1 MIMRKKI
8 LAANWK
14 MNLTHLEAESYM
26 HTFLG
31 EIGEVDDVE
40 IVMIPPFTSIPILA
54 QISEK
59 APFIRIGAQNM
70 YWERSGAYT
79 GEISATMLRVLFVKY
94 VVIGHSERRMLFSE
108 TDETVNR
115 KVHSALEAGLR
126 PIVCVGESTTE
137 RDNDEI
143 ETVLRRQLELGLK
156 DLSVKDSAEIVIA
169 YEPIWAIGT
178 GRTATP
184 IQAEEAHRF
193 IRSVLGKMFGAGA
206 AERVRI
212 QYGGSVKPEN
222 AQELMRQSDIDG
234 ALIGGASLD
243 PHSFAK
249 IIRHAEA
256 VLR

>member
-1 MIMRKKI
+1 MRKKI

-14 MNLTHLEAESYM
+14 MNLTHIEAESYM

-40 IVMIPPFTSIPILA
+40 IVMIPPFTSIPVLA

-94 VVIGHSERRMLFSE
+94 VVIGHSERRMLFGE

-126 PIVCVGESTTE
+126 PIVCVGESTTQ
-137 RDNDEI
+137 RDNDEV

-156 DLSVKDSAEIVIA
+156 NLSVKDAVEIVIA
-169 YEPIWAIGT
+169 YEPVWAIGT

-184 IQAEEAHRF
+184 AQAEEAHRF
-193 IRSVLGKMFGAGA
+193 IRSVLSKMFGTGP

-212 QYGGSVKPEN
+212 QYGGSVKPDN
-222 AQELMRQSDIDG
+222 AQELLRRSDIDG
-234 ALIGGASLD
+234 ALIGGASMD

-256 VLR
+256 VLH

>member
-1 MIMRKKI
+1 
-8 LAANWK
+8 
-14 MNLTHLEAESYM
+14 M

-94 VVIGHSERRMLFSE
+94 VVIGHSERRMWFSE

-222 AQELMRQSDIDG
+222 AQELLRQSDIDG
-234 ALIGGASLD
+234 ALIGGAGLD

-256 VLR
+256 VLH

>member
-1 MIMRKKI
+1 MRKKI

-14 MNLTHLEAESYM
+14 MNLTHIEAESYM

-40 IVMIPPFTSIPILA
+40 IVMIPPFTSIPVLA

-94 VVIGHSERRMLFSE
+94 VVIGHSERRMLFGE

-126 PIVCVGESTTE
+126 PIVCVGESTTQ
-137 RDNDEI
+137 RDNDEV

-156 DLSVKDSAEIVIA
+156 NLSVKDAVEIVIA
-169 YEPIWAIGT
+169 YEPVWAIGT

-184 IQAEEAHRF
+184 AQAEEAHRF
-193 IRSVLGKMFGAGA
+193 IRSVLSKMFGTGP

-212 QYGGSVKPEN
+212 QYGGSVKPDN
-222 AQELMRQSDIDG
+222 ARELLRRSDIDG
-234 ALIGGASLD
+234 ALIGAASLD

-256 VLR
+256 VLH

>member
-14 MNLTHLEAESYM
+14 MNFTQVEAESYL

-31 EIGEVDDVE
+31 EVGEVDDVE
-40 IVMIPPFTSIPILA
+40 IVIIPPFTSIPVLA

-59 APFIRIGAQNM
+59 APFIRVGAQNM
-70 YWERSGAYT
+70 HWERSGAYT
-79 GEISATMLRVLFVKY
+79 GEISATMLRALFVKY
-94 VVIGHSERRMLFSE
+94 VVIGHSERRSLFGE
-108 TDETVNR
+108 TDETVSR

-126 PIVCVGESTTE
+126 PIVCIGESAVQ
-137 RDNDEI
+137 RDNEEV
-143 ETVLRRQLELGLK
+143 ETVLKKQLESGLK
-156 DLSVKDSAEIVIA
+156 DLSAKDAAEIVIA
-169 YEPIWAIGT
+169 YEPVWAIGT

-184 IQAEEAHRF
+184 AQAEEAHHF
-193 IRSVLGKMFGAGA
+193 IRIVLGKLFGSAMS
-206 AERVRI
+206 ERIRI

-222 AQELMRQSDIDG
+222 ARELMRQSDIDG

-249 IIRHAEA
+249 IIRQTEA
-256 VLR
+256 VLH

>member
-1 MIMRKKI
+1 LIMRKKI

-14 MNLTHLEAESYM
+14 MNITHIEAESCM
-26 HTFLG
+26 RTFLG

-40 IVMIPPFTSIPILA
+40 IVMIPPFTSIPVLA

-70 YWERSGAYT
+70 HWERSGAYT

-94 VVIGHSERRMLFSE
+94 VVIGHSERRMLFGE

-115 KVHSALEAGLR
+115 KVHSTLEAGLR
-126 PIVCVGESTTE
+126 PIVCVGESTTQ
-137 RDNDEI
+137 RDNDEV

-156 DLSVKDSAEIVIA
+156 DLSVKDAVEIVIA
-169 YEPIWAIGT
+169 YEPVWAIGT

-184 IQAEEAHRF
+184 AQAEEAHRF
-193 IRSVLGKMFGAGA
+193 IRSVLSKMFGTGP

-222 AQELMRQSDIDG
+222 AQELLRQSDIDG

-243 PHSFAK
+243 PQSLAN
-249 IIRHAEA
+249 IIGHGEG
-256 VLR
+256 VLN

>member
-1 MIMRKKI
+1 MRKKI

-14 MNLTHLEAESYM
+14 MNLTHIEAESYM

-40 IVMIPPFTSIPILA
+40 IVMIPPFTSIPVLA

-94 VVIGHSERRMLFSE
+94 VVIGHSERRMLFGE
-108 TDETVNR
+108 TDKTVNR

-126 PIVCVGESTTE
+126 PIVCVGESTTQ
-137 RDNDEI
+137 RDNDEV

-156 DLSVKDSAEIVIA
+156 DLSVKDAVEIVIA
-169 YEPIWAIGT
+169 YEPVWAIGT

-184 IQAEEAHRF
+184 AQAEEAHRF
-193 IRSVLGKMFGAGA
+193 IRSVLSKMFGTGPA
-206 AERVRI
+206 ARVRI
-212 QYGGSVKPEN
+212 QYGGSVKPDN
-222 AQELMRQSDIDG
+222 AQELLRRSDIDG

-256 VLR
+256 VLH

>member
-1 MIMRKKI
+1 MRKKI

-14 MNLTHLEAESYM
+14 MNLTHIEAESYM
-26 HTFLG
+26 HTFFG

-40 IVMIPPFTSIPILA
+40 IVMIPPFTSIPVLA

-94 VVIGHSERRMLFSE
+94 VVIGHSERRMLFGE

-126 PIVCVGESTTE
+126 PIVCVGESTTQ
-137 RDNDEI
+137 RDNDEV

-156 DLSVKDSAEIVIA
+156 DLSVKDAVETVIA
-169 YEPIWAIGT
+169 YEPVWAIGT

-184 IQAEEAHRF
+184 AQAEEAHRF
-193 IRSVLGKMFGAGA
+193 IRSVLSKMFGTGP

-212 QYGGSVKPEN
+212 QYGGSVKPDN
-222 AQELMRQSDIDG
+222 AQELLRRSDIDG

-256 VLR
+256 VLH

>member
-1 MIMRKKI
+1 MQ
-8 LAANWK
+8 
-14 MNLTHLEAESYM
+14 
-26 HTFLG
+26 TFLG

-40 IVMIPPFTSIPILA
+40 IVMIPPFTSIPALA

-94 VVIGHSERRMLFSE
+94 VVIGHSERRMLFGE

-126 PIVCVGESTTE
+126 PIVCVGESATQ
-137 RDNDEI
+137 RDNDEV
-143 ETVLRRQLELGLK
+143 ETVLKRQLELGLR
-156 DLSVKDSAEIVIA
+156 DLSLKDAVEIVIA
-169 YEPIWAIGT
+169 YEPVWAIGT

-193 IRSVLGKMFGAGA
+193 IRSVLSKMFGTGP

-256 VLR
+256 ALH

>member
-1 MIMRKKI
+1 MRKKI

-14 MNLTHLEAESYM
+14 MNLTHIEAESYM

-40 IVMIPPFTSIPILA
+40 IVMIPPFTSIPVLA

-94 VVIGHSERRMLFSE
+94 VVIGHSERRMLFGE
-108 TDETVNR
+108 TDEMVNR

-126 PIVCVGESTTE
+126 PIVCVGESMTQ
-137 RDNDEI
+137 RDNDEV

-156 DLSVKDSAEIVIA
+156 DLSVKDAVEIVIA
-169 YEPIWAIGT
+169 YEPVWAIGT

-184 IQAEEAHRF
+184 AQAEEAHRF
-193 IRSVLGKMFGAGA
+193 IRSVLSKIFGTGP

-256 VLR
+256 VLH

>member
-1 MIMRKKI
+1 MRKKI

-14 MNLTHLEAESYM
+14 MNLTHIEAESYM

-31 EIGEVDDVE
+31 EIGDVDDVE
-40 IVMIPPFTSIPILA
+40 IVMIPPFTSIPVLA

-94 VVIGHSERRMLFSE
+94 VVIGHSERRMLFGE
-108 TDETVNR
+108 TDEMVNR

-126 PIVCVGESTTE
+126 PIVCVGESMTQ
-137 RDNDEI
+137 RDNDEV

-156 DLSVKDSAEIVIA
+156 DLSVKDAVEVVIA
-169 YEPIWAIGT
+169 YEPVWAIGT

-184 IQAEEAHRF
+184 AQAEEAHRF
-193 IRSVLGKMFGAGA
+193 IRSVLSKIFGTGP

-212 QYGGSVKPEN
+212 QYCGSVKPEN

-256 VLR
+256 VLH

>member
-14 MNLTHLEAESYM
+14 MNLTHVEAESYL
-26 HTFLG
+26 HTFLN
-31 EIGEVDDVE
+31 EVGEVDDVE
-40 IVMIPPFTSIPILA
+40 VVVIPPFTSIPVLA

-70 YWERSGAYT
+70 HWERSGAYT
-79 GEISATMLRVLFVKY
+79 GEISATMLRALFVKY
-94 VVIGHSERRMLFSE
+94 VVIGHSERRRLFGE

-126 PIVCVGESTTE
+126 PIVCVGESAAQ
-137 RDNDEI
+137 RDNDEV
-143 ETVLRRQLELGLK
+143 ETVLKQQLELGLK
-156 DLSVKDSAEIVIA
+156 DLSTKDAAEIVIA
-169 YEPIWAIGT
+169 YEPVWAIGT

-184 IQAEEAHRF
+184 AQAGDAHHF
-193 IRSVLGKMFGAGA
+193 IRSVFGKMFGPGVS
-206 AERVRI
+206 ERVRI

-222 AQELMRQSDIDG
+222 ARELMRQSDIDG

>member
-1 MIMRKKI
+1 MRKKI

-14 MNLTHLEAESYM
+14 MNLTHIEAESYM
-26 HTFLG
+26 RTFLG

-40 IVMIPPFTSIPILA
+40 IVMIPPFTSIPMLA

-79 GEISATMLRVLFVKY
+79 GEISPTMLRVLFVKY
-94 VVIGHSERRMLFSE
+94 VVIGHSERRMLFGE

-156 DLSVKDSAEIVIA
+156 DLSVKDAAEIVIA

-184 IQAEEAHRF
+184 AQAEEAHRF
-193 IRSVLGKMFGAGA
+193 IRSVLGKMFGTGA
-206 AERVRI
+206 AARVRI

-256 VLR
+256 VLH

>member
-31 EIGEVDDVE
+31 EVGEVDDVE
-40 IVMIPPFTSIPILA
+40 IVMIPPFTSIPMLA

-94 VVIGHSERRMLFSE
+94 VVIGHSERRMLFGE

-137 RDNDEI
+137 RDNGEI

-156 DLSVKDSAEIVIA
+156 DLSVKDAAEIVIA

-184 IQAEEAHRF
+184 VQAEEAHRF
-193 IRSVLGKMFGAGA
+193 IRSVLGKMFGTGA

-256 VLR
+256 VLH

>member
-40 IVMIPPFTSIPILA
+40 IVMIPPFTSIPALA

-94 VVIGHSERRMLFSE
+94 VVIGHSERRMLFGE

-126 PIVCVGESTTE
+126 PIVCVGESATQ
-137 RDNDEI
+137 RDNDEV
-143 ETVLRRQLELGLK
+143 ETVLKRQLELGLR
-156 DLSVKDSAEIVIA
+156 DLSLKDAVEIVIA
-169 YEPIWAIGT
+169 YEPVWAIGT

-193 IRSVLGKMFGAGA
+193 IRSVLSKMFGTGP

-256 VLR
+256 ALH

>member
-1 MIMRKKI
+1 MRKKI

-14 MNLTHLEAESYM
+14 MNLTHIEAESYM

-40 IVMIPPFTSIPILA
+40 IVMIPPFTSIPVLA

-94 VVIGHSERRMLFSE
+94 VVIGHSERRMLFGE

-126 PIVCVGESTTE
+126 PIVCVGESTTQ
-137 RDNDEI
+137 RDNDEV

-156 DLSVKDSAEIVIA
+156 DLSVKDAVEIVIA
-169 YEPIWAIGT
+169 YEPVWAIGT

-184 IQAEEAHRF
+184 AQAEEAHRF
-193 IRSVLGKMFGAGA
+193 IRSVLSKIFGTGP

-256 VLR
+256 VLH

>member
-1 MIMRKKI
+1 MRKKI

-14 MNLTHLEAESYM
+14 MNLTHIEAESYM

-40 IVMIPPFTSIPILA
+40 IVMIPPFTSIPVLA

-94 VVIGHSERRMLFSE
+94 VVIGHSERRMLFGE
-108 TDETVNR
+108 TDEMVNR

-126 PIVCVGESTTE
+126 PIVCVGESMTQ
-137 RDNDEI
+137 RDNDEV

-156 DLSVKDSAEIVIA
+156 DLSVKDAVEIVIA
-169 YEPIWAIGT
+169 YEPVWAIGT

-184 IQAEEAHRF
+184 AQAEEAHRF
-193 IRSVLGKMFGAGA
+193 IRSVLSKIFGTGS

-256 VLR
+256 VLH

>member
-1 MIMRKKI
+1 MRKKI

-14 MNLTHLEAESYM
+14 MNLTHIEDESYM

-40 IVMIPPFTSIPILA
+40 IVMIPPFTSIPMLA

-94 VVIGHSERRMLFSE
+94 VVIGHSERRMLFGE
-108 TDETVNR
+108 TDKTVNR

-126 PIVCVGESTTE
+126 PIVCVGESTTQ
-137 RDNDEI
+137 RDNDEV

-156 DLSVKDSAEIVIA
+156 DLSVKDAVEIVIA
-169 YEPIWAIGT
+169 YEPVWAIGT

-184 IQAEEAHRF
+184 AQAEEAHRF
-193 IRSVLGKMFGAGA
+193 IRSVLSKMFGTGP

-212 QYGGSVKPEN
+212 QYGGSVKPDN
-222 AQELMRQSDIDG
+222 AQELLRRSDIDG

-256 VLR
+256 VLH

>member
-1 MIMRKKI
+1 MRKKI

-14 MNLTHLEAESYM
+14 MNLTHIEAESYM

-40 IVMIPPFTSIPILA
+40 IVMIPPFTSIPVLA

-94 VVIGHSERRMLFSE
+94 VVIGHSERRMLFGE

-126 PIVCVGESTTE
+126 PIVCVGESATQ
-137 RDNDEI
+137 RDNDEV
-143 ETVLRRQLELGLK
+143 ETVLKRQLELGLR
-156 DLSVKDSAEIVIA
+156 DLSLKDAVEIVIA
-169 YEPIWAIGT
+169 YEPVWAIGT

-193 IRSVLGKMFGAGA
+193 IRSVLSKMFGTGP

-256 VLR
+256 VLH

>member
-40 IVMIPPFTSIPILA
+40 IVMIPPFTSIPVLA

-94 VVIGHSERRMLFSE
+94 VVIGHSERRMLFGE

-126 PIVCVGESTTE
+126 PIVCVGESTTQ
-137 RDNDEI
+137 RDNDEV

-156 DLSVKDSAEIVIA
+156 DLSVKDAVEIVIA
-169 YEPIWAIGT
+169 YEPVWAIGT

-184 IQAEEAHRF
+184 AQAEEAHRF
-193 IRSVLGKMFGAGA
+193 IRSVLSKMFGTGP

-212 QYGGSVKPEN
+212 QYGGSVKPDN
-222 AQELMRQSDIDG
+222 AQELLRRSDIDG

-256 VLR
+256 VLH

>member
-40 IVMIPPFTSIPILA
+40 IVMIPPFTSIPMLA

-94 VVIGHSERRMLFSE
+94 VVIGHSERRMLFGE

-156 DLSVKDSAEIVIA
+156 DLSVKDAAEIVIA

-184 IQAEEAHRF
+184 VQAEEAHRF
-193 IRSVLGKMFGAGA
+193 IRSVLGKMFGTGA

-256 VLR
+256 VLH

>member
-1 MIMRKKI
+1 MIMRRKI

-14 MNLTHLEAESYM
+14 MNFTQVEAESYL

-40 IVMIPPFTSIPILA
+40 IVVIPPFTSIPVLA

-70 YWERSGAYT
+70 HWERSGAYT
-79 GEISATMLRVLFVKY
+79 GEISPTMLRALFVKY
-94 VVIGHSERRMLFSE
+94 VVIGHSERRSLFGE

-126 PIVCVGESTTE
+126 PIVCVGETAAQ
-137 RDNDEI
+137 RDNEEV
-143 ETVLRRQLELGLK
+143 ETVLKRQLELGLK
-156 DLSVKDSAEIVIA
+156 DLSAKDAAEIVIA
-169 YEPIWAIGT
+169 YEPVWAIGT

-184 IQAEEAHRF
+184 AQAQEAHHF
-193 IRSVLGKMFGAGA
+193 IRSVLGEIFGPAVS
-206 AERVRI
+206 ERVRI

-234 ALIGGASLD
+234 ALIGGASLE

-249 IIRHAEA
+249 IIRQTEA

>member
-1 MIMRKKI
+1 MRKKI

-14 MNLTHLEAESYM
+14 MNLTHIEAESYM

-40 IVMIPPFTSIPILA
+40 IVMIPPFTSIPVLA

-70 YWERSGAYT
+70 HWERSGAYT

-94 VVIGHSERRMLFSE
+94 VVIGHSERRMLFGE

-126 PIVCVGESTTE
+126 PIVCV
-137 RDNDEI
+137 

-156 DLSVKDSAEIVIA
+156 DLSVKDAVEIVIA
-169 YEPIWAIGT
+169 YEPVWAIGT

-184 IQAEEAHRF
+184 AQAEEAHRF
-193 IRSVLGKMFGAGA
+193 IRSVLSKMFGTGP

-222 AQELMRQSDIDG
+222 AQELLRQSDIDG

-256 VLR
+256 VLH

>member
-40 IVMIPPFTSIPILA
+40 IVMIPPFTSIPMLA
-54 QISEK
+54 RISEK
-59 APFIRIGAQNM
+59 SPFIRIGAQNM

-94 VVIGHSERRMLFSE
+94 VVIGHSERRMLFGE

-126 PIVCVGESTTE
+126 PIVCVGESAIE

-156 DLSVKDSAEIVIA
+156 DLSVKDAAEIVIA

-184 IQAEEAHRF
+184 VQAEEAHRF
-193 IRSVLGKMFGAGA
+193 IRSVLGKMFGTGA

-256 VLR
+256 VLH

>member
-1 MIMRKKI
+1 MRKKI

-14 MNLTHLEAESYM
+14 MNLTHIEAESYM

-40 IVMIPPFTSIPILA
+40 IVMIPPFTSIPVLA

-70 YWERSGAYT
+70 YWERGGAYT

-94 VVIGHSERRMLFSE
+94 VVIGHSERRMLFGE

-126 PIVCVGESTTE
+126 PIVCVGESTSQ
-137 RDNDEI
+137 RDNDEV
-143 ETVLRRQLELGLK
+143 ETVLRRQLELGLR
-156 DLSVKDSAEIVIA
+156 DLSVKDAVEIVIA
-169 YEPIWAIGT
+169 YEPVWAIGT

-184 IQAEEAHRF
+184 PQAEEAHRF
-193 IRSVLGKMFGAGA
+193 IRSVLSKMFGTGP

-256 VLR
+256 VLH

>member
-1 MIMRKKI
+1 MRKKI

-14 MNLTHLEAESYM
+14 MNLTHIEAESYM

-40 IVMIPPFTSIPILA
+40 IVMIPPFTSIPVLA

-94 VVIGHSERRMLFSE
+94 VVIGHSERRMLFGE

-137 RDNDEI
+137 RDNGEI

-156 DLSVKDSAEIVIA
+156 DLSVKDAAEIVIA

-184 IQAEEAHRF
+184 VQAEEAHRF
-193 IRSVLGKMFGAGA
+193 IRSVLGKMFGTGA

-256 VLR
+256 VLH

>member
-1 MIMRKKI
+1 MRKKI

-14 MNLTHLEAESYM
+14 MNLTHIEAESYM

-40 IVMIPPFTSIPILA
+40 IVMIPPFTSIPVLA

-94 VVIGHSERRMLFSE
+94 VVIGHSERRMLFGE

-126 PIVCVGESTTE
+126 PIVCVGESTTQ
-137 RDNDEI
+137 RDNDEV

-156 DLSVKDSAEIVIA
+156 DLSVKDAVEIVIA
-169 YEPIWAIGT
+169 YEPVWAIGT

-184 IQAEEAHRF
+184 AQAEEAHRF
-193 IRSVLGKMFGAGA
+193 IRSVLSKMFGTGP

-212 QYGGSVKPEN
+212 QYGGSVKPDN
-222 AQELMRQSDIDG
+222 AQELLRQSDIDG

-256 VLR
+256 VLH

>member
-1 MIMRKKI
+1 MRKKI

-14 MNLTHLEAESYM
+14 MNLTHIEAESYM

-40 IVMIPPFTSIPILA
+40 IVMIPPFTSIPVLA

-94 VVIGHSERRMLFSE
+94 VVIGHSERRMLFGE

-126 PIVCVGESTTE
+126 PIVCVGESTTQ
-137 RDNDEI
+137 RDNDEV

-156 DLSVKDSAEIVIA
+156 NLSIKDAVEIVIA
-169 YEPIWAIGT
+169 YEPVWAIGT

-184 IQAEEAHRF
+184 AQAEEAHRF
-193 IRSVLGKMFGAGA
+193 IRSVLSKMFGTGP

-212 QYGGSVKPEN
+212 QYGGSVKPDN
-222 AQELMRQSDIDG
+222 AQELLRRSDIDG

-256 VLR
+256 VLH

>member
-40 IVMIPPFTSIPILA
+40 IVMIPPFTSIPMLA

-94 VVIGHSERRMLFSE
+94 VMIGHSERRMLFGE

-126 PIVCVGESTTE
+126 PIVCVGESTIE

-156 DLSVKDSAEIVIA
+156 DLSVKDAAEIVIA

-184 IQAEEAHRF
+184 VQAEEAHRF
-193 IRSVLGKMFGAGA
+193 IRSVLGKMFGTGA

-243 PHSFAK
+243 PHGFAK

-256 VLR
+256 VLH